1 MSSTTTVST
10 SANVSVEVGSGS
22 TAEKPATIASG
33 NGGWLSLFWSASF
46 YHPTTETITLTG
58 SVTGNGYLR
67 LQGHSA
73 NSTTFRFT
81 GSDTS
86 SWFAGTLS
94 LANAYGGD
102 AYLQLADARWQ
113 AAVVDFDLYETT
125 GGVPI
130 SNSNSNPYSTA
141 TPTKVGLILTGDGS
155 VAALSGGAT
164 GGVVTGNGYTLTLAG
179 GGLTASD
186 TYAYNGTLS
195 SDLSLSKSGEYTQ
208 VITGDRD
215 LKGVTV
221 SGGTLNFSGNLND
234 TDNNGAINV
243 TGGKLLVGALNN
255 DGTLDRNSNSKL
267 YGTDITV
274 SGGELGVSGG
284 MTAGGTLTVSGGVVN
299 SVEGAINA
307 GSLVVEGG
315 TIYAGVDAQGNNTNV
330 TVSAGI
336 NITKDATISGNGVLK
351 SDEHMAVSGTM
362 TVEGGA
368 VELGSLYAAHYTQ
381 SAGRVTMTGNATL
394 DTAALSG
401 GSLTVGGTLNSDHLT
416 LSGGTL
422 TTGGVDVEMAYLS
435 DGMKWYTYGTT
446 SIKNMVLSS
455 DSNAD
460 TRMVYEGV
468 GENVVWKGLT
478 NADLTNYNTDN
489 TETPSLTMSNGWL
502 RMDNVVTIIAK
513 DVTITEKDGIKTGPT
528 LNFAKLT
535 NVSTS
540 FSGVTEGTPGV
551 YIVSGSTA
559 YEGEFQVTGNVLQIV
574 VTKEADNSIVVNSGS
589 NLRISH
595 EVDGLYDIYRDAT
608 YNATDKTWNS
618 SSLEQ
623 NSEVLPN
630 RIYLNQGA
638 AFYLN
643 DEFRNSSSVGG
654 ENNVI
659 EILPTT
665 NAELK
670 PAHIHV
676 ENSIPVWKMG
686 GILTGMGEVHLVAHM
701 SPTSQDSTS
710 PGVTIFRYTNENQDT
725 LDAWFS
731 GTLGL
736 ANAHGGDVQLDI
748 GNPDLDIG
756 NTDNSTRWQNTLFD
770 LGPREAEC
778 IMHDTTQTGVAANT
792 ILLLEGHT
800 AIKGLITSGTPDAAH
815 QSRVVTNTGSYT
827 LTLGTDMSATPYVY
841 SGVLGSG
848 EFYSTKSGSPT
859 KATSMA
865 GSLNLHKVGS
875 NTQVFTQDTTLGTV
889 NIEKGTLAFTGAL
902 NSSEVTVQNGGTLV
916 TANVDEVPI
925 VNLHAGGGWYVLGD
939 MMSSATRLNFS
950 GDGTVSLGSYTGG
963 EDAVFYIPVKLD
975 MSRSEGIGYSPD
987 KALFT
992 KQVGNTLNLN
1002 TDNALNFIYT
1012 DKSEDVIY
1020 VVTNV
1025 MNPRESAMLEDV
1037 EGRFVDVNA
1046 AGTGADR
1053 YYAAMNFDESTGTLT
1068 ATRTGIQVYSWMG
1081 EKNGTKPD
1089 GLCLGADSNLVYGN
1103 IWTADGSSTNTGWHE
1118 QNMGA
1123 GQGVFVNGSYVDFV
1137 HTGIHGESVE
1147 VLDVDIRGAVAPG
1160 RIYVNTE
1167 AILPGSSARKYGY
1180 AFASSDGTGKLVDYD
1195 SANPT
1200 RLVKEGE
1207 GMLILDVANET
1218 SGGVSLRHGALYAAV
1233 PTALGKGTLDMHD
1246 GTDLYVNY
1254 AYSTDPTG
1262 GYRNPVVVNDI
1273 NLVCPD
1279 AEVSIGYAPFVYQ
1292 LGTDGA
1298 VDISGVARHW
1308 RYMLLNGQLTGEKDS
1323 VVTLRGYNSCW
1334 DKTSS
1339 GYLELYTSG
1348 FTLKNGVGNEGGT
1361 FLGTIKL
1368 ANQVNTSTL
1377 TGNDQV
1383 NDSINFR
1390 LTGDVRLNLSDDYL
1404 ENAKLDLTRETAWT
1418 TPEGGTTAEF
1428 RQTYHHLV
1436 MIEGDT
1442 TIRGLEAELLG
1453 CTPLSANAD
1462 NSEVIS
1468 NNSYLVVNGHKYGDY
1483 YQADEVALVNV
1494 ATAGSY
1500 TLNLNNDGAEYWYSG
1515 RVGVK
1520 TQYEASE
1527 AVEPTYYNPLNPES
1541 GDKTTETL
1549 SLVMDSANGDTGA
1562 QYIHT
1567 AQLVN
1572 LTLKNGTL
1580 GFNQLD
1586 VSGDVFMNSGTT
1598 LKNSVQHSSSN
1609 DVSGKV
1615 VDTSWSGTDEDGL
1628 IIHSGKALTV
1638 NLLNQEKAVI
1648 DSDVTLQ
1655 NGSGLY
1661 FLGNDQVAASTAKD
1675 GVFLDVN
1682 GKLTLT
1688 DNESLAITLH
1698 GIQYNEN
1705 TNKTTYYIAEADSIA
1720 VSGEPATFTQRI
1732 ITLGGGYVGILGVE
1746 DNTDSEDYL
1755 TIKVTGDPRR
1765 TWTGDTSS
1773 GNTYTWTPA
1782 KYNNTATDGGVSKTN
1797 KWKEDLTYFDGC
1809 IVLFGNLYEANNPSD
1824 TTIVDIADEK
1834 TGWPTDTDEGTP
1846 VPNHFVDDEA
1856 VSYQYVNIT
1865 DAVAPLTVTV
1875 NGAYT
1880 DASGKEYTDDT
1891 NYVFGGSGKIVD
1903 VSDDDLSAFYT
1914 KNELNNLG
1922 LLGWKTN
1929 LIKDGTG
1936 TLVITNANTYSG
1948 GTALHGG
1955 TIVMQNASALGT
1967 GTVTISGGSTLQADF
1982 GETATTSTITNEV
1995 RAFNRDTAGVGF
2007 GVTKGGDAYVAA
2019 LMNDSDKRLVVV
2031 KLTGQADAAVLLKGH
2046 AATADQREDGNY
2058 SIGVFQLNDVSAYY
2072 GTLRMQGED
2081 GAGVQ
2086 LNVASG
2092 GTYNHLTLD
2101 LSLNGSSS
2109 TAVFL
2114 VNEASTLPVLE
2125 GSADGGTG
2133 VSHVVTKEDV
2143 THKLTLHTD
2152 RDGVYFGNVG
2162 YGFYQKADGTKVHN
2176 TGTINL
2182 TVTGSG
2188 EQTIGN
2194 AELGSL
2200 DVQEGYFNVSRI
2212 LQVDSI
2218 SNKDATSKIRVGT
2231 VDGTA
2236 DAAPHT
2242 IVVDM
2247 GGILALGGSGDV
2259 LQNVKN
2265 GVAAEESN
2273 KQEAYLL
2280 LTDGATLTAHD
2291 DWATSKKIDIHR
2303 NPTDAD
2309 GSEVTI
2315 NTHHFEVDPWDYNRL
2330 GTEAASTDAH
2340 IIQLNG
2346 DITGDN
2352 ATVNITNDALN
2363 TNGAQTDVVSAQQ
2376 GYVAIKDINQVTNST
2391 FNITDMATLQLTAGQ
2406 SDSDSD
2412 TSASS
2417 VQVNIDGTQA
2427 TLHVLEG
2434 KQTAAQSVS
2443 IAHSGGQVLVGGNAG
2458 DTVSDSTN
2466 VELII
2471 RAHKE
2476 AAELTNVMMKSA
2488 DNMSTLD
2495 STNGAQQAILDNAI
2509 VAAMGSCTVK
2519 LNNVLVTD
2527 TSVINGGNELLASST
2542 PTSIATNDA
2551 PIAAGATAV
2560 TMGYENTTVQISS
2573 SQANSYD
2580 YGTRSGSVYHALV
2593 DQFNNVDVGGD
2604 GVTLQIADNL
2614 LNAGSKHTVIALQIS
2629 GGAGQFRYEGDEKL
2643 DYVKLSMSE
2652 GYIAKL
2658 ITSDEAASALGLNS
2672 GSVTDTM
2679 LYITVESVPEPT
2691 TTTLSLLALTA
2702 LMARRRRK

>member
-22 TAEKPATIASG
+22 TAENPATIASG
-33 NGGWLSLFWSASF
+33 NGGWRSVFWSASF

-67 LQGHSA
+67 LQGHSE

-86 SWFAGTLS
+86 NWFTGTLS

-102 AYLQLADARWQ
+102 VYLQLADARWQ
-113 AAVVDFDLYETT
+113 GAVVDFGLYETT

-130 SNSNSNPYSTA
+130 SSDNSYATG
-141 TPTKVGLILTGDGS
+141 TPTKVGLILNGDGS
-155 VAALSGGAT
+155 VAALSGGAA

-186 TYAYNGTLS
+186 TYTYNGTLS
-195 SDLSLSKSGEYTQ
+195 SDLGLSKSGEFTQ

-307 GSLVVEGG
+307 GSLVVGGG
-315 TIYAGVDAQGNNTNV
+315 TIYAGVDAEGNSTNV

-368 VELGSLYAAHYTQ
+368 VELGSLNADHYTQ
-381 SAGRVTMTGNATL
+381 SAGSVSMIGNATL
-394 DTAALSG
+394 DAATLSG
-401 GSLTVGGTLNSDHLT
+401 GSLTVGGTLNSENLT

-422 TTGGVDVEMAYLS
+422 TTGGVSVEMAYLS
-435 DGMKWYTYGTT
+435 DGMTWNTYGTT
-446 SIKNMVLSS
+446 SITNMVLSS
-455 DSNAD
+455 DSDAN
-460 TRMVYEGV
+460 TGMVYHGMEKG
-468 GENVVWKGLT
+468 VVWKGLT
-478 NADLTNYNTDN
+478 NADLTNYNT
-489 TETPSLTMSNGWL
+489 ETPSLTMSNGCL
-502 RMDNVVTIIAK
+502 HMDKVVTITAK
-513 DVTITEKDGIKTGPT
+513 DVTITEKDGIKAGPT

-535 NVSTS
+535 NGSTWS
-540 FSGVTEGTPGV
+540 SGVAAGTPGV

-559 YEGEFQVTGNVLQIV
+559 YEGAFQVTDNVLQIV

-630 RIYLNQGA
+630 RIYLNQGS

-643 DEFRNSSSVGG
+643 DSYQNNSSVGG

-659 EILPTT
+659 EILPMGSTGTT
-665 NAELK
+665 

-676 ENSIPVWKMG
+676 ENSVPVWNMG
-686 GILTGMGEVHLVAHM
+686 GILTGVGEVHLVAHM
-701 SPTSQDSTS
+701 TPTSQDSTS
-710 PGVTIFRYTNENQDT
+710 PGVTIFRYTNTQTDT
-725 LDAWFS
+725 ADAWFS

-748 GNPDLDIG
+748 GN
-756 NTDNSTRWQNTLFD
+756 TDNRTRWQNTLID

-778 IMHDTTQTGVAANT
+778 ILHETTRTGTAANT
-792 ILLLEGHT
+792 ILLLEGDT
-800 AIKGLITSGTPDAAH
+800 AIKGLTTSGTPTDAH
-815 QSRVVTNTGSYT
+815 QSRVVTNITSGTDSYT

-848 EFYSTKSGSPT
+848 DFYTTSSGSPQN
-859 KATSMA
+859 ATSVT

-875 NTQVFTQDTTLGTV
+875 NTQVFTQDTALGKV
-889 NIEKGTLAFTGAL
+889 DIEKGVLTFTGAL
-902 NSSEVTVQNGGTLV
+902 NSSEVTVHNGGTLV

-925 VNLHAGGGWYVLGD
+925 VNLHAGGSWYVLGD

-1020 VVTNV
+1020 VATNV
-1025 MNPRESAMLEDV
+1025 MNPRESAMLKDV
-1037 EGRFVDVNA
+1037 EGRFVDVVLDE
-1046 AGTGADR
+1046 AGNPVDSVR
-1053 YYAAMNFDESTGTLT
+1053 YYADMKFDTSTGTLT
-1068 ATRTGIQVYSWMG
+1068 ATRTDTQVFTWMG
-1081 EKNGTKPD
+1081 EENGTKPD

-1118 QNMGA
+1118 QDMGL

-1180 AFASSDGTGKLVDYD
+1180 AFASSDGTGKLVDFD
-1195 SANPT
+1195 PENPT

-1292 LGTDGA
+1292 LGTNGA

-1334 DKTSS
+1334 DKTEKSD
-1339 GYLELYTSG
+1339 YLELYTSG

-1383 NDSINFR
+1383 NDSINYR

-1453 CTPLSANAD
+1453 CTPLSANAN

-1468 NNSYLVVNGHKYGDY
+1468 DKSDLVVNDHNYGVY

-1527 AVEPTYYNPLNPES
+1527 AVEPTYYDPLDPES

-1609 DVSGKV
+1609 AVSGEV
-1615 VDTSWSGTDEDGL
+1615 VDTSWTGTDADGL
-1628 IIHSGKALTV
+1628 IIHSGKALTI

-1661 FLGNDQVAASTAKD
+1661 FLGNEQVAASTAKD

-1746 DNTDSEDYL
+1746 DNANSEDYL

-1782 KYNNTATDGGVSKTN
+1782 KYDNTATDGGVSKTN

-1824 TTIVDIADEK
+1824 TTIVNITDEK
-1834 TGWPTDTDEGTP
+1834 SGWPTDTDEGTP
-1846 VPNHFVDDEA
+1846 APNHSVDDEA

-1914 KNELNNLG
+1914 KNDLENLG
-1922 LLGWKTN
+1922 LKGWKTN

-1936 TLVITNANTYSG
+1936 TLVITNANEYSG

-1955 TIVMQNASALGT
+1955 TIVMQNASALGS
-1967 GTVTISGGSTLQADF
+1967 GTVTISGGSTLQVDYGDAKD
-1982 GETATTSTITNEV
+1982 STISPLTNTV
-1995 RAFNRDTAGVGF
+1995 TAFNRDTAGVGF

-2019 LMNDSDKRLVVV
+2019 LMNDSDKRLVVT

-2046 AATADQREDGNY
+2046 AATAAQRKDGNY

-2086 LNVASG
+2086 LNVATG

-2291 DWATSKKIDIHR
+2291 DWATAKKIDIHR
-2303 NPTDAD
+2303 VPSDAN
-2309 GSEVTI
+2309 GSNVTI
-2315 NTHHFEVDPWDYNRL
+2315 NTHHFEVDPNDY
-2330 GTEAASTDAH
+2330 TASTAAH
-2340 IIQLNG
+2340 VIQLTG

-2406 SDSDSD
+2406 SD

-2417 VQVNIDGTQA
+2417 VQVNIAGTEA

-2476 AAELTNVMMKSA
+2476 DAELTNVMMKSA
-2488 DNMSTLD
+2488 DNTSTLD
-2495 STNGAQQAILDNAI
+2495 STNGAQQAILDDAI
-2509 VAAMGSCTVK
+2509 VAAMGNCTVN

-2527 TSVINGGNELLASST
+2527 TSVINGGNELLASSK
-2542 PTSIATNDA
+2542 PTSIATDDA
-2551 PIAAGATAV
+2551 PVIAGATAV

-2573 SQANSYD
+2573 SQANSYE
-2580 YGTRSGSVYHALV
+2580 YGTGTVYHALV
-2593 DQFNNVDVGGD
+2593 DQFNNVNVGGD

-2614 LNAGSKHTVIALQIS
+2614 LNAGSKHKVIALQVS
-2629 GGAGQFRYEGDEKL
+2629 GDAGQFLYEGDKKL

-2658 ITSDEAASALGLNS
+2658 ITSDEAASELGLDS
-2672 GSVTDTM
+2672 GSVTNTM

>member
-58 SVTGNGYLR
+58 PVTGSGNLR

-102 AYLQLADARWQ
+102 VYLQLADARWQ

-130 SNSNSNPYSTA
+130 SNSNSYASG
-141 TPTKVGLILTGDGS
+141 TPKNVGLILTGDGS
-155 VAALSGGAT
+155 VAALSGGAA

-186 TYAYNGTLS
+186 TYTYNGTLS
-195 SDLSLSKSGEYTQ
+195 SDLSLSKSGEFTQ

-243 TGGKLLVGALNN
+243 TGGKLLVGALND

-381 SAGRVTMTGNATL
+381 SAARVTMTGNATL

-435 DGMKWYTYGTT
+435 DGMTWYTYGTT

-468 GENVVWKGLT
+468 GENVVWTGLT
-478 NADLTNYNTDN
+478 NADLTNYNT
-489 TETPSLTMSNGWL
+489 ETPSLTMSNGCL
-502 RMDNVVTIIAK
+502 RMDNVVTITAK
-513 DVTITEKDGIKTGPT
+513 DVTITEKDGIEVGPT

-540 FSGVTEGTPGV
+540 FSGVTAGTPGV

-559 YEGEFQVTGNVLQIV
+559 YEGEFKVTDNVLQIV

-748 GNPDLDIG
+748 GNIR
-756 NTDNSTRWQNTLFD
+756 NSTRWQNTLID
-770 LGPREAEC
+770 LGPRVAEC
-778 IMHDTTQTGVAANT
+778 ILHETTQKGTAANT
-792 ILLLEGHT
+792 ILLLEGDT
-800 AIKGLITSGTPDAAH
+800 AIKGLITSGTPTDAH
-815 QSRVVTNTGSYT
+815 QSRVVTNITSGTESYT
-827 LTLGTDMSATPYVY
+827 LTLGTNLSATPYVY

-848 EFYSTKSGSPT
+848 DFYTTASGSPVN
-859 KATSMA
+859 ATSVT

-889 NIEKGTLAFTGAL
+889 EIEKGVLSFTGAL
-902 NSSEVTVQNGGTLV
+902 NSSMVTVCNGGTLV

-925 VNLHAGGGWYVLGD
+925 VNLHAGGSWYVLGD

-975 MSRSEGIGYSPD
+975 MSSSEGIGYSPD

-1002 TDNALNFIYT
+1002 TDNALNFIRT
-1012 DKSEDVIY
+1012 DTNQNVIY
-1020 VVTNV
+1020 VATNV

-1118 QNMGA
+1118 QDMGD

-1180 AFASSDGTGKLVDYD
+1180 AFASSDGTGKLVDFD
-1195 SANPT
+1195 PENPT

-1218 SGGVSLRHGALYAAV
+1218 SGGVSLRHGSLYAAV

-1262 GYRNPVVVNDI
+1262 GYRNPVVSNDI

-1292 LGTDGA
+1292 LGTNGA

-1334 DKTSS
+1334 DKTEKSD
-1339 GYLELYTSG
+1339 YLELYTSG

-1383 NDSINFR
+1383 DDSINYR

-1418 TPEGGTTAEF
+1418 TPEGGSTAEF

-1462 NSEVIS
+1462 NREVIHDRS
-1468 NNSYLVVNGHKYGDY
+1468 DLVVGTHDYGDY
-1483 YQADEVALVNV
+1483 SQADEVALVNV

-1527 AVEPTYYNPLNPES
+1527 AVEPTYYDPLDPES

-1549 SLVMDSANGDTGA
+1549 SLVMDSANGETGA

-1609 DVSGKV
+1609 AVSGKLV
-1615 VDTSWSGTDEDGL
+1615 NTSWTGPDADGL
-1628 IIHSGKALTV
+1628 IIHSGKALTI

-1661 FLGNDQVAASTAKD
+1661 FLGNEQVAASTAKD

-1782 KYNNTATDGGVSKTN
+1782 KYNNTATDGGVSQTN

-1824 TTIVDIADEK
+1824 TTIVNITDEK
-1834 TGWPTDTDEGTP
+1834 SGWLTDTDEGTP
-1846 VPNHFVDDEA
+1846 APNHFVDDEA

-1880 DASGKEYTDDT
+1880 DASGEEYTDDT

-1967 GTVTISGGSTLQADF
+1967 GTVTISGGSTLQVDYGDAKD
-1982 GETATTSTITNEV
+1982 STISPLTNTV
-1995 RAFNRDTAGVGF
+1995 TAFNRDTAGVGF

-2019 LMNDSDKRLVVV
+2019 LMNDSDKRLVVT

-2046 AATADQREDGNY
+2046 AATADQRADGNY

-2086 LNVASG
+2086 LNVAN
-2092 GTYNHLTLD
+2092 GTKWSHLGLD
-2101 LSLNGSSS
+2101 LSLNNSSS
-2109 TAVFL
+2109 TAL
-2114 VNEASTLPVLE
+2114 YLENGSITLPVIAGE
-2125 GSADGGTG
+2125 ADGGTG
-2133 VSHVVTKEDV
+2133 VSHVVT
-2143 THKLTLHTD
+2143 TTGGTNNLTINATKTAA
-2152 RDGVYFGNVG
+2152 YFGNLG
-2162 YGFYQKADGTKVHN
+2162 FGFYQEKDGTLEYN
-2176 TGTINL
+2176 TGTLNVTKDGAGYQ
-2182 TVTGSG
+2182 TV
-2188 EQTIGN
+2188 GN
-2194 AELGSL
+2194 AELGTL
-2200 DVQEGYFNVSRI
+2200 HLNAGKFYVSNI
-2212 LQVDSI
+2212 LQANSI

-2247 GGILALGGSGDV
+2247 GGILALGGSEDV
-2259 LQNVKN
+2259 LEDVKN

-2291 DWATSKKIDIHR
+2291 DWATAKKIDIHR
-2303 NPTDAD
+2303 VPSDAN
-2309 GSEVTI
+2309 GSNVTI
-2315 NTHHFEVDPWDYNRL
+2315 NTHHFEVDSNDY
-2330 GTEAASTDAH
+2330 TASTAAH
-2340 IIQLNG
+2340 VIQLNG

-2352 ATVNITNDALN
+2352 ATVNITNDALDTKGVQAN
-2363 TNGAQTDVVSAQQ
+2363 VDSAQQ

-2391 FNITDMATLQLTAGQ
+2391 FNIRDMATLQLTAGQ
-2406 SDSDSD
+2406 SD

-2417 VQVNIDGTQA
+2417 VQVNIAGTQA
-2427 TLHVLEG
+2427 TLHVLEN

-2443 IAHSGGQVLVGGNAG
+2443 IAKSGGQVLVGGK
-2458 DTVSDSTN
+2458 TVTDNMGHTGSDKTDA
-2466 VELII
+2466 ELII
-2471 RAHKE
+2471 RAHNE
-2476 AAELTNVMMKSA
+2476 GATLTNVSMLSEG
-2488 DNMSTLD
+2488 NTSTLD

-2509 VAAMGSCTVK
+2509 VAAMGSCTVN

-2527 TSVINGGNELLASST
+2527 TSVINGGNELLASSK
-2542 PTSIATNDA
+2542 PTSIATDDA
-2551 PIAAGATAV
+2551 PVIAGATAE
-2560 TMGYENTTVQISS
+2560 TKGYENTTVQISS
-2573 SQANSYD
+2573 SQANSYE
-2580 YGTRSGSVYHALV
+2580 YGTGTVYHALV
-2593 DQFNNVDVGGD
+2593 DQFNNVNVGGD

-2614 LNAGSKHTVIALQIS
+2614 LNAGSKHKVIALQVS
-2629 GGAGQFRYEGDEKL
+2629 GDAGRFLYEGDKKL

-2672 GSVTDTM
+2672 GSVTNTM
-2679 LYITVESVPEPT
+2679 LYIKVEEIAVPEPT